1 VGLFLPL
8 VKADQVNHLV
18 YARAAAEELDKSREI
33 MDYASAVPAFQTWS
47 KGFSDVTMGKSLG
60 NVRAMHNPKHLAGVV
75 KTLNFDDT
83 AKGVDVCIKVLD
95 PVDWDKIEH
104 GGYTGISIGGG
115 YAKKW
120 PDPLDKS
127 VTRYTPRLQEISF
140 VDSPCIPS
148 ARIMEMQK
156 QDGTVEEVLL
166 KGVPRTFADLQAPR
180 TFAQMEKGLIGA
192 GVGGILGHYI
202 GKEIGRR
209 MAGGAAHQLGMAA
222 ARNGSRITVGEHLAN
237 VGAAEA
243 MGRKVGAG
251 VGTVAGLA
259 TGVSLTRRR
268 KKGADALKQEILDNL
283 GKAGFGSFAG
293 AALRG
298 AGGLARKA
306 VERIRTS
313 AAGVA
318 QRSAQHATERG
329 YRVKM
334 NAAAFN
340 KALGRAAPIVPPP
353 VARKAVKQGSR
364 TALATGSALA
374 GAGATTYLSRRR
386 SDPDTDALKQEILD
400 NLEKANVAGA
410 ITYLSRGKLFSSAP
424 IEHGAA
430 FVGRHSKKVVTPA
443 IKDPVSYTSRGKT
456 FTHQGGETVR
466 FTKQEILDNLDK
478 ASAEEKAKIETTM
491 HEFKHGKL
499 RSYRGVDAK
508 GKPRKGPRVMD
519 RKQAI
524 AIALS
529 QARRMGKMDDS
540 VLVAALTDR
549 LMKQAA

>member
-1 VGLFLPL
+1 MGLFLPL

-33 MDYASAVPAFQTWS
+33 MDYATAVPAFQTWS

-60 NVRAMHNPKHLAGVV
+60 NVRAMHNPRHLAGVV

-166 KGVPRTFADLQAPR
+166 KGVPRTFADLQPPR
-180 TFAQMEKGLIGA
+180 TFAEMEKGLIGA
-192 GVGGILGHYI
+192 GVGGVLGHYI
-202 GKEIGRR
+202 GKELGRR
-209 MAGGAAHQLGMAA
+209 MAGGAAHQLGMAG
-222 ARNGSRITVGEHLAN
+222 ARNGSRISVAEHLGN
-237 VGAAEA
+237 VAMAERL
-243 MGRKVGAG
+243 GGGVGAG
-251 VGTVAGLA
+251 VGTVAGV
-259 TGVSLTRRR
+259 GVTSARAAPPVLPRRRR
-268 KKGADALKQEILDNL
+268 KNFGQPGMKGHALIH
-283 GKAGFGSFAG
+283 
-293 AALRG
+293 
-298 AGGLARKA
+298 
-306 VERIRTS
+306 IS
-313 AAGVA
+313 A
-318 QRSAQHATERG
+318 S
-329 YRVKM
+329 
-334 NAAAFN
+334 
-340 KALGRAAPIVPPP
+340 
-353 VARKAVKQGSR
+353 
-364 TALATGSALA
+364 
-374 GAGATTYLSRRR
+374 
-386 SDPDTDALKQEILD
+386 KQEILD
-400 NLEKANVAGA
+400 NLEKANPAGA

-430 FVGRHSKKVVTPA
+430 FVGQHGKKVVTPA

-456 FTHQGGETVR
+456 FIHQGGETVR
-466 FTKQEILDNLDK
+466 FTKQEILDNLEKGLIGAGVGGILGHYIGKELGRRMAGGAAHQLGMAAARNGSRISVRAHMANVGTAEVFGRRVGAGVGAATGVATGAALTSTRKSKTPAALKQEILDNLDK

-499 RSYRGVDAK
+499 RSYRGLDAK
-508 GKPRKGPRVMD
+508 GEPRKGPRVMD

>member
-33 MDYASAVPAFQTWS
+33 MDYATAVPAFQTWS

-60 NVRAMHNPKHLAGVV
+60 NVRAMHNPRHLAGVV

-156 QDGTVEEVLL
+156 RDGTTEEVLL
-166 KGVPRTFADLQAPR
+166 KGVPRTFADLQPPR
-180 TFAQMEKGLIGA
+180 TFAEMEKGLIGA

-222 ARNGSRITVGEHLAN
+222 ARNGSRISVAEHLGN
-237 VGAAEA
+237 VAMAERL
-243 MGRKVGAG
+243 GRRVGTG
-251 VGTVAGLA
+251 VGTVAGVA
-259 TGVSLTRRR
+259 TG
-268 KKGADALKQEILDNL
+268 
-283 GKAGFGSFAG
+283 
-293 AALRG
+293 
-298 AGGLARKA
+298 
-306 VERIRTS
+306 
-313 AAGVA
+313 AGVT
-318 QRSAQHATERG
+318 SS
-329 YRVKM
+329 
-334 NAAAFN
+334 
-340 KALGRAAPIVPPP
+340 RAAPP
-353 VARKAVKQGSR
+353 VLPRRGRKNFGQPGMKGH
-364 TALATGSALA
+364 ALIHISA
-374 GAGATTYLSRRR
+374 S
-386 SDPDTDALKQEILD
+386 KQEILD
-400 NLEKANVAGA
+400 NLEKANPAGA

-430 FVGRHSKKVVTPA
+430 FVGRHGKKVVTPA

-456 FTHQGGETVR
+456 FTHKGGETVR

-499 RSYRGVDAK
+499 RSYRGLDAK
-508 GKPRKGPRVMD
+508 GEPRKGPRVMD